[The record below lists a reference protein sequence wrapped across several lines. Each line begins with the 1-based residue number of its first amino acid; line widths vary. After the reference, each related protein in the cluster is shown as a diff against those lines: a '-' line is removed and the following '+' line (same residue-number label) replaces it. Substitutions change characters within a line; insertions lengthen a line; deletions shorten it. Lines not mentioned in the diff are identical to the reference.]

1 MDKEARIAMKTCLKF
16 GIDLV
21 EVKFVQNYNT
31 ELNLTS
37 DVGFSW
43 KFTDPIWLIKVDQVD
58 SQLGIELRTE
68 ETMEHYFAVIHVHS
82 YEVTKIKIPIKMDW
96 WSTLLG
102 IKGNQL
108 IIGVYQNQRNPGP
121 ITLMR
126 YDWKSNVIL
135 EEITNFQLHELTDTF
150 IKGKVLKEEGFEFL
164 EISLGEEKNM
174 EEISL
179 PTIFSSKSSAFDT
192 VAAYLRRKNLEPKE
206 EVAYLEINDHILI
219 LYYLQNEELMDKHL
233 LWLKEEKVV
242 HEFILDHQVNGISA
256 ESFMVLG
263 KKLIFVQNRKNIKIY
278 DL

>member
-1 MDKEARIAMKTCLKF
+1 M
-16 GIDLV
+16 
-21 EVKFVQNYNT
+21 
-31 ELNLTS
+31 NLTS

-68 ETMEHYFAVIHVHS
+68 ETMEYYFAVMNVYS
-82 YEVTKIKIPIKMDW
+82 NEVTKVKIPIKMDW

-108 IIGVYQNQRNPGP
+108 IIGMYQNQRNPGP

-135 EEITNFQLHELTDTF
+135 EEIKNFQLHELTDTF
-150 IKGKVLKEEGFEFL
+150 IKGKMLKEQGFEYL

-179 PTIFSSKSSAFDT
+179 PTIFLPETSAFDT
-192 VAAYLRRKNLEPKE
+192 VAAYLRRKNREPKE
-206 EVAYLEINDHILI
+206 EVAYLEFNSHILI
-219 LYYLQNEELMDKHL
+219 LYYLQNKDLLDKHL
-233 LWLKEEKVV
+233 LWLSEEKVV
-242 HEFILDHQVNGISA
+242 QEFILDHKVQGISA
-256 ESFMVLG
+256 ESFMVLA
-263 KKLIFVQNRKNIKIY
+263 KKLIFVQNKINLKIY

>member
-1 MDKEARIAMKTCLKF
+1 LLGLNLFKITTQK
-16 GIDLV
+16 
-21 EVKFVQNYNT
+21 
-31 ELNLTS
+31 LNLTS

-126 YDWKSNVIL
+126 
-135 EEITNFQLHELTDTF
+135 
-150 IKGKVLKEEGFEFL
+150 
-164 EISLGEEKNM
+164 
-174 EEISL
+174 
-179 PTIFSSKSSAFDT
+179 
-192 VAAYLRRKNLEPKE
+192 
-206 EVAYLEINDHILI
+206 
-219 LYYLQNEELMDKHL
+219 
-233 LWLKEEKVV
+233 
-242 HEFILDHQVNGISA
+242 
-256 ESFMVLG
+256 
-263 KKLIFVQNRKNIKIY
+263 
-278 DL
+278 

>member
-1 MDKEARIAMKTCLKF
+1 LALILLGLNLFKITTQK
-16 GIDLV
+16 
-21 EVKFVQNYNT
+21 
-31 ELNLTS
+31 LNLTS

-82 YEVTKIKIPIKMDW
+82 HEVTKIKIPIKMDW

-102 IKGNQL
+102 IKGNLL
-108 IIGVYQNQRNPGP
+108 IIGVYQNQHNPGP

-135 EEITNFQLHELTDTF
+135 EEIKNFQLHELTDTF
-150 IKGKVLKEEGFEFL
+150 IKGKVLKEEGFEPL

-242 HEFILDHQVNGISA
+242 HEFILDDQVNGISA

>member
-1 MDKEARIAMKTCLKF
+1 MKTCLKF

-21 EVKFVQNYNT
+21 GVKFVQNYNT
-31 ELNLTS
+31 DLNLTS

-43 KFTDPIWLIKVDQVD
+43 EFINPIWLIKVDQVA
-58 SQLGIELRTE
+58 SQLGIELRSE
-68 ETMEHYFAVIHVHS
+68 ETMEHYFVVIHVYS

-126 YDWKSNVIL
+126 YDWKKNEVL
-135 EEITNFQLHELTDTF
+135 EEIPDFQLSELTDTF
-150 IKGKVLKEEGFEFL
+150 IKGKVFKEQAIEYL
-164 EISLGEEKNM
+164 EISIGDERNI
-174 EEISL
+174 EEILL
-179 PTIFSSKSSAFDT
+179 PTIFTSATPPFET
-192 VAAYLRRKNLEPKE
+192 VATYLNRTNREPKE
-206 EVAYLEINDHILI
+206 EVAYLEVDDHILI
-219 LYYLQNEELMDKHL
+219 LYYLQNKDLLDKHL
-233 LWLKEEKVV
+233 LWLKKEKVV
-242 HEFILDHQVNGISA
+242 QEFILDDQVQGLSA

>member
-1 MDKEARIAMKTCLKF
+1 MKTCLKF

-31 ELNLTS
+31 DLNLTS

-43 KFTDPIWLIKVDQVD
+43 EFTDPIWLIKVDQVA
-58 SQLGIELRTE
+58 SQLGIELRSE
-68 ETMEHYFAVIHVHS
+68 ETMEHYFVVIHVYS

-102 IKGNQL
+102 IKGNLL
-108 IIGVYQNQRNPGP
+108 IIGVYQNQHNPGP

-135 EEITNFQLHELTDTF
+135 EEIKNFQLHELTDTF
-150 IKGKVLKEEGFEFL
+150 IKGKVLKEEGFEPL

-206 EVAYLEINDHILI
+206 EVAYLEVDDHIII
-219 LYYLQNEELMDKHL
+219 LYYLQNNDLLDKHL
-233 LWLKEEKVV
+233 LWLNKEKVV
-242 HEFILDHQVNGISA
+242 QEFILDDQVQGISA

>member
-1 MDKEARIAMKTCLKF
+1 M
-16 GIDLV
+16 
-21 EVKFVQNYNT
+21 
-31 ELNLTS
+31 NLTS

-82 YEVTKIKIPIKMDW
+82 HEVTKIKIPIKMDW

-135 EEITNFQLHELTDTF
+135 EEINNFQLHELTDTF

-179 PTIFSSKSSAFDT
+179 PTIFLPESSAFDT